1 MAVTH
6 RFTSSDLALMPDD
19 GKRYEV
25 IDGELY
31 VTHQPSWHHQ
41 YAASRL
47 YRFLD
52 EWSEHTGLGMANTAP
67 GLIFAED
74 DDVAPDVVWISRSR
88 LQTALQKDGKLHS
101 APELIIEVL
110 SPGSRN
116 ASRDRQIKLKLYSRR
131 GVQEYWIVDWQQQ
144 QVEVYRRQEGSLQ
157 LVGTSLGEDRLE
169 SPLLPGFTCPI
180 AHLWIS
186 LNDS

>member
-1 MAVTH
+1 MIAAH

-31 VTHQPSWHHQ
+31 VTHQPSWQHQ
-41 YAASRL
+41 YAASRIF
-47 YRFLD
+47 RFLD
-52 EWSEHTGLGMANTAP
+52 EWSDSTGLGMANTAP

-74 DDVAPDVVWISRSR
+74 DDVAPDVVWISHTR
-88 LQTALQKDGKLHS
+88 LQTALQEDGKLHS
-101 APELIIEVL
+101 APELVIEVV

-131 GVQEYWIVDWQQQ
+131 GVQEYWILDPLQKQA
-144 QVEVYRRQEGSLQ
+144 EIYRRHEGSLTLIKTCLQ
-157 LVGTSLGEDRLE
+157 EDILE
-169 SPLLPGFTCPI
+169 SPLLPGFVCPLPK
-180 AHLWIS
+180 LWLPS
-186 LNDS
+186 A